1 MILGWPS
8 SIQSALTPGGPQ
20 AAHLAH
26 LWWIFFWVCLA
37 VYVITIAF
45 LVWAVIRSRR
55 NATPDLSAPTERRL
69 AIGVGTA
76 TALSIVT
83 LFALLITSVATG
95 RDVGTFAHDDPRQVE
110 IEVTGHQWWWE
121 VKYPQATIT
130 TANEIHI
137 PIGMP
142 ILLRLAT
149 SDVIHSIWIPS
160 LHGKRDLINGRINQ
174 LRIEADTPGIYR
186 GQCAEYCGVQHAH
199 MALVVIA
206 ESPEAF
212 AAWKAHQSDFAKTP
226 PSDAALRGQ
235 QLFLGAPCHKCHN
248 IAGVNAAATIGP
260 DLTHLKSRRTIAAGT
275 LINNRGNLAGWI
287 NNAPSIKPGT
297 SMPQIAMTG
306 SQLNDLLAYLETLR

>member
-55 NATPDLSAPTERRL
+55 NAAPDLSAPTERRL

-83 LFALLITSVATG
+83 LFALLITSVAAG

-137 PIGMP
+137 PIGTP

-149 SDVIHSIWIPS
+149 TDVIHSLWIPS

-174 LRIEADTPGIYR
+174 LRIEADAPGIYR

-212 AAWKAHQSDFAKTP
+212 AAWKAHQSEFAIPP
-226 PSDAALRGQ
+226 PSDATLRGR
-235 QLFLGAPCHKCHN
+235 QLFLSAPCHKCHK

-297 SMPQIAMTG
+297 SMPAIAMTG
-306 SQLNDLLAYLETLR
+306 SELNDLLAYLETLR